1 VKGAAQP
8 CLTVNDL
15 KLCDSHGGIA
25 LWAHE
30 MTEAY
35 FSDLKISRN

>member
-1 VKGAAQP
+1 MNGAALP

-15 KLCDSHGGIA
+15 KMGDSEGGIA
-25 LWAHE
+25 LWAYE
-30 MTEAY
+30 TREAY